1 MKKNLLQILCILSAF
16 SVLRDSNAQT
26 WNDQNKTLKEVDSY
40 IPQIPPL
47 GVNIEFKKYV
57 VWKEGMSSDD
67 IKKLNVPTVS
77 IKPTGDSSSVVAV
90 ANALNFLFTK
100 AEGHP
105 VQISESFLLWANDM
119 YNSQG
124 VVSQFPWSS
133 NNAKMSVPEEG
144 GVEIQHVTN
153 SQKVIAVTP
162 PTSKNTF
169 DIPVY
174 NPNEH
179 ESSVGRVLSALL
191 KFGICEQSQMP
202 DASKPPT
209 QEVITNA
216 LSHIDPTKNFTIK
229 CFQGWE
235 DPVADWDSP
244 LCAYYTPSGE
254 IHKSKLD
261 LQYDRSS
268 TEAYDRLNKK
278 AVELYSFIN
287 TELSLGRI
295 IIITYIINGRKVSFD
310 ILGCRNKP
318 YHFNMDT
325 NPMNGFT
332 FLGDDGDIINTDE
345 KFDVRSHFTTD
356 IDDDIINTLKYFY
369 LQVRSYGTPGRTYW
383 KRNNLIHQSEGTMS
397 ALEVWMEPKDRPS
410 VKVIRKFEVYSIGI
424 E

>member
-1 MKKNLLQILCILSAF
+1 MKKYIKLIFLFGILN
-16 SVLRDSNAQT
+16 SNAQS
-26 WNDQNKTLKEVDSY
+26 WNDQNQTLQEVDSY
-40 IPQIPPL
+40 IPRIAKVGL
-47 GVNIEFKKYV
+47 STHFKDYI

-105 VQISESFLLWANDM
+105 VQVSESFLLWANDM

-124 VVSQFPWSS
+124 DVSQVPWSS

-153 SQKVIAVTP
+153 SQKVIGVTP
-162 PTSKNTF
+162 PTSKNSF
-169 DIPVY
+169 DVSVY

-216 LSHIDPTKNFTIK
+216 VSHIDPTKNFTIK
-229 CFQGWE
+229 CFQGWD

-244 LCAYYTPSGE
+244 DCAYYTPSGG

-287 TELSLGRI
+287 TELNLGKVV
-295 IIITYIINGRKVSFD
+295 IITYIINGRKVSFD
-310 ILGCRNKP
+310 ILGCRNKS
-318 YHFNMDT
+318 YQMNFAH
-325 NPMNGFT
+325 NPRNGFT
-332 FLGDDGDIINTDE
+332 FLGEDGEIINTDG
-345 KFDVRSHFTTD
+345 KYDCRSNFTTD
-356 IDDDIINTLKYFY
+356 IDDDIVNILKYFHVH
-369 LQVRSYGTPGRTYW
+369 VRSHDTPGRTYY